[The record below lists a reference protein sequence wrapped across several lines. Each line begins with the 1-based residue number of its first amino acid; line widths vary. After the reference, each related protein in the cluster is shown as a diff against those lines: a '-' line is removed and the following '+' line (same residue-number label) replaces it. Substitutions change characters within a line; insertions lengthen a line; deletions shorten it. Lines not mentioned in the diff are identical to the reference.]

1 MRHFSF
7 RTASRTCNQLSDWLK
22 IIIKP
27 SVQEFAIVILRFL
40 YSEPYYYTVT
50 VLFIVGIKK
59 ITQNLFTVAELLL
72 ELRKGLLKQELL
84 EPFVSKLEKPA
95 GQL

>member
-7 RTASRTCNQLSDWLK
+7 RTASHTCNQLSDWLK

-40 YSEPYYYTVT
+40 YSEPYYYSVT

-59 ITQNLFTVAELLL
+59 ITQYLFTVAELLL
-72 ELRKGLLKQELL
+72 ELRKGLLKHELL
-84 EPFVSKLEKPA
+84 ELFVSKLEKPA